1 MPNTEGGF
9 FDAEAVQQSL
19 KEIQDLQ
26 MEVLIFTSYAD
37 YAPLSEHRRHIEVLK
52 VLLEKQK
59 NMYYRMA
66 LSKDPEAKEM
76 MTEVETH
83 FRESGYHVEP
93 GNGFAVFDKVKE
105 DVIDGLEKLEKDLGG
120 GDDDSPGKFLF

>member
-1 MPNTEGGF
+1 MPNAEGGF
-9 FDAEAVQQSL
+9 FDAEAVQESL

-76 MTEVETH
+76 MTEVEMH

-93 GNGFAVFDKVKE
+93 GNGFSVFDKVKE
-105 DVIDGLEKLEKDLGG
+105 DVIEGLEKLEKDLGG
-120 GDDDSPGKFLF
+120 GEDDSPGKYLF

>member
-9 FDAEAVQQSL
+9 FDAVAVQESL
-19 KEIQDLQ
+19 QEIQALQ
-26 MEVLIFTSYAD
+26 MEVLIFTSYAE

-76 MTEVETH
+76 MTEVEDH
-83 FRESGYHVEP
+83 FRESGYMVEP
-93 GNGFAVFDKVKE
+93 GNGFAIFDKVRE
-105 DVIDGLEKLEKDLGG
+105 DVVEGLEKLEKDFGS
-120 GDDDSPGKFLF
+120 GDEDSPGKFLF

>member
-1 MPNTEGGF
+1 MPNAEGGF
-9 FDAEAVQQSL
+9 FDAEAVQESL

-76 MTEVETH
+76 MTEVENH
-83 FRESGYHVEP
+83 FRQSGYTVEP
-93 GNGFAVFDKVKE
+93 GNGFAVFDQVKK
-105 DVIDGLEKLEKDLGG
+105 DVLEGLEKLEKDLGG
-120 GDDDSPGKFLF
+120 GEDDSPGKYIF